1 MDATA
6 VRDVAPDQAGAVGPE
21 AGVGRP
27 EGAPK
32 PRLRG
37 VLHAAMVL
45 LVIAGTVALM
55 IIARGWPQRVGCL
68 VYAVCALQLFGFSAV
83 YHLGEWQPRPEKVLR
98 QIDHSNIFVFI
109 AGTYTPIALGLL
121 HGAPMIV
128 LLALIWGVALLGV
141 TLGVFALRAP
151 RWLTAGL
158 YVAMG
163 WIAIGWLPT
172 LWRSGGWLIPVLVLI
187 GGVVYTLGAVVYARK
202 RPDPAP
208 GWFGF
213 HEVFHA
219 CTVIAAICHWAA
231 IALAVG

>member
-1 MDATA
+1 
-6 VRDVAPDQAGAVGPE
+6 
-21 AGVGRP
+21 VGRP

-45 LVIAGTVALM
+45 LVLAGTVALM

-172 LWRSGGWLIPVLVLI
+172 LWRGGGWLIPVLVLI